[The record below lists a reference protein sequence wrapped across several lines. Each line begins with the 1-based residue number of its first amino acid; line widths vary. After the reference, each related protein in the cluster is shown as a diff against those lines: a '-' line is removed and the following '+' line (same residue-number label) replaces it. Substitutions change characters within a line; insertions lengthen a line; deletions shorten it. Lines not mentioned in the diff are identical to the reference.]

1 MTALPYLKA
10 SELEDKAKEASWLI
24 DGLWGEEAVGILGGE
39 PKCCKS
45 FLSLDMAVAISSGQ
59 PCLGRYRVAN
69 PGRVLLYAA
78 EDSPRI
84 VKNRLI
90 GVAAARGV
98 SLAACDIQ
106 VITSERLRL
115 DQQSDIDAL
124 NETVA
129 ALRPRLLILDPFVRL
144 HRIDENS
151 SSEVAVILGNLRQMQ
166 KRYKASIL
174 VVHHAK
180 KSGGGMR
187 AGQALRGSSEFH
199 AWGDSNLYMR
209 RSASNQL
216 FLSIEHRAAASQP
229 GIPIALVEAGERL
242 ALEVQD
248 AGAGEL
254 VAAIKLTTA
263 ERIKLALNGQP
274 SPMSL
279 SAIRD
284 ACGIRMATLCEV
296 LKEQLETGNVTR
308 TGQGYSLPM
317 L

>member
-1 MTALPYLKA
+1 MTMLPYLKA
-10 SELEDKAKEASWLI
+10 TELEDKAREASWLI

-69 PGRVLLYAA
+69 PGSVLLYAA

-166 KRYKASIL
+166 KRHKTSIL

-216 FLSIEHRAAASQP
+216 SLSIEHRAAASQP

-248 AGAGEL
+248 AGE
-254 VAAIKLTTA
+254 VVTIVKLTPA
-263 ERIKLALNGQP
+263 ERIKQSLHGQP

-296 LKEQLETGNVTR
+296 IKEQLEAGNVTR
-308 TGQGYSLPM
+308 TDQGYRLAM

>member
-1 MTALPYLKA
+1 MTMLPYLKA
-10 SELEDKAKEASWLI
+10 TELEDKAREASWLI

-59 PCLGRYRVAN
+59 PCLGRYQVAN

-115 DQQSDIDAL
+115 DQQCDIDAL

-151 SSEVAVILGNLRQMQ
+151 SSEVAVILGSLRQMQ
-166 KRYKASIL
+166 KRYKTSIL

-216 FLSIEHRAAASQP
+216 SLSIEHRAAASQP

-248 AGAGEL
+248 AGEVVSL
-254 VAAIKLTTA
+254 VKLTPA
-263 ERIKLALNGQP
+263 DRIKQTLNGQP

-296 LKEQLETGNVTR
+296 IKEQLEAGYVTR
-308 TGQGYSLPM
+308 TEQGYSLAR

>member
-1 MTALPYLKA
+1 MTMLPYLKA
-10 SELEDKAKEASWLI
+10 TELEDKAREASWLI
-24 DGLWGEEAVGILGGE
+24 DGLWSEEAVGILGGE

-69 PGRVLLYAA
+69 PGSVLLYAA

-166 KRYKASIL
+166 KRYKTSIL

-216 FLSIEHRAAASQP
+216 SLSIEHRAAASQP

-248 AGAGEL
+248 AGEVVSL
-254 VAAIKLTTA
+254 VKLTPA
-263 ERIKLALNGQP
+263 DRIKQTLNGQP

-296 LKEQLETGNVTR
+296 IKEQLEAGYVTR
-308 TGQGYSLPM
+308 TEQGYSLAR

>member
-1 MTALPYLKA
+1 M
-10 SELEDKAKEASWLI
+10 
-24 DGLWGEEAVGILGGE
+24 E

-98 SLAACDIQ
+98 SLSACDIQ

-166 KRYKASIL
+166 KRHKTSIL

-216 FLSIEHRAAASQP
+216 SLSIEHRAAASQP

-248 AGAGEL
+248 AGE
-254 VAAIKLTTA
+254 VVSVVKLTPA
-263 ERIKLALNGQP
+263 ERIKQTLNGQP

-296 LKEQLETGNVTR
+296 IKEQLEAGNVTR
-308 TGQGYSLPM
+308 TDQGYRLAM

>member
-1 MTALPYLKA
+1 MTMLPYLKA
-10 SELEDKAKEASWLI
+10 TELEDKAKEASWLI

-69 PGRVLLYAA
+69 PGLVLLYAA

-124 NETVA
+124 SETVA

-166 KRYKASIL
+166 KRHKTSIL

-216 FLSIEHRAAASQP
+216 SLSIEHRAAASRP

-248 AGAGEL
+248 AGEV
-254 VAAIKLTTA
+254 VAAVKLTPA
-263 ERIKLALNGQP
+263 ERIKQTLNGQP

-296 LKEQLETGNVTR
+296 IKEQLEAGHVTR

>member
-1 MTALPYLKA
+1 MTMLPYLKA
-10 SELEDKAKEASWLI
+10 TELEDKAREASWLI

-69 PGRVLLYAA
+69 PGSVLLYAA

-166 KRYKASIL
+166 KRYKTSIL

-216 FLSIEHRAAASQP
+216 SLSIEHRAAASQP

-248 AGAGEL
+248 AGEVVSL
-254 VAAIKLTTA
+254 VKLTPA
-263 ERIKLALNGQP
+263 DRIKQTLNGQP

-296 LKEQLETGNVTR
+296 IKEQLEAGYVTR
-308 TGQGYSLPM
+308 TEQGYSLAR

>member
-1 MTALPYLKA
+1 MTMLPYLKA
-10 SELEDKAKEASWLI
+10 TELEDKAREASWLI

-69 PGRVLLYAA
+69 PGSVLLYAA

-166 KRYKASIL
+166 KRYKTSIL
-174 VVHHAK
+174 LVHHAK

-216 FLSIEHRAAASQP
+216 SLSIEHRAAASQP

-248 AGAGEL
+248 AGEVVSL
-254 VAAIKLTTA
+254 VKLTPA
-263 ERIKLALNGQP
+263 DRIKQTLNGQP

-296 LKEQLETGNVTR
+296 IKEQLEAGYVTR
-308 TGQGYSLPM
+308 TEQGYSLAR

>member
-1 MTALPYLKA
+1 MTLLPYLRA
-10 SELEDKAKEASWLI
+10 AELEDKTAETSWLI

-45 FLSLDMAVAISSGQ
+45 FLGLDMAVAISSGQ
-59 PCLGRYRVAN
+59 PCLGRYTVRN
-69 PGRVLLYAA
+69 PGCVVLYAA

-84 VKNRLI
+84 VKARLR

-98 SLAACDIQ
+98 ALAACDIQ

-115 DQQSDIDAL
+115 DQQQDIDSL
-124 NETVA
+124 DETLGE
-129 ALRPRLLILDPFVRL
+129 LRPRLLILDPFVRL

-166 KRYKASIL
+166 KRHKTSIL

-209 RSASNQL
+209 RPSSGHLA
-216 FLSIEHRAAASQP
+216 LSVEHRAAASRP
-229 GIPIALVEAGERL
+229 GIPVALIEDGEKLSLEIQTDDVFIVPVVKATPADRIRQTLVEKMA
-242 ALEVQD
+242 
-248 AGAGEL
+248 
-254 VAAIKLTTA
+254 
-263 ERIKLALNGQP
+263 
-274 SPMSL
+274 PMSL
-279 SAIRD
+279 SALRD
-284 ACGIRMATLCEV
+284 SCGIRTATLCET
-296 LKEQLETGNVTR
+296 LKELLDGGTIKR
-308 TGQGYSLPM
+308 TQDGYALN
-317 L
+317 

>member
-1 MTALPYLKA
+1 MSALPYLKA

-59 PCLGRYRVAN
+59 PCLGRYQVAN

-84 VKNRLI
+84 VKNRLN
-90 GVAAARGV
+90 GVAAARGI
-98 SLAACDIQ
+98 SLADCDIQ

-124 NETVA
+124 NETLD

-151 SSEVAVILGNLRQMQ
+151 SGEVAVILGKLRLMQ
-166 KRYKASIL
+166 KHYKTSIL

-216 FLSIEHRAAASQP
+216 SLSIEHRAAASQP
-229 GIPIALVEAGERL
+229 GIPIALVEAGKSL

-248 AGAGEL
+248 AGEG
-254 VAAIKLTTA
+254 VATTKLTPA
-263 ERIKLALNGQP
+263 ERIKQALNGQP

-296 LKEQLETGNVTR
+296 IKEQLEIGNVTK
-308 TGQGYSLPM
+308 TTQGYSLPM